1 MQQQTLSPVHSPI
14 LSELEPSG
22 IRHGFFTKVGGVSDG
37 IYASLNVGLGSNDD
51 AEKVLENRRRV
62 AAWFGQPLERLAT
75 VHQIHSTDV
84 IVMDDR
90 YDGTRPQGDAMVTA
104 TPGLIIGVLAA
115 DCGPILFAD
124 AKAGVIGAA
133 HAGWKGALGGIAENV
148 IGAMISLGASLE
160 NITAALGPSIGPASY
175 EVGPEFVER
184 FVTQDPRF
192 ERYFTPSAKAGHAMF
207 DLPSLTTQRLL
218 DAGVRA
224 ENLAIDTY
232 PDQHRF
238 FSYRRTT
245 HAREPDYGRQIS
257 AIAIMET

>member
-1 MQQQTLSPVHSPI
+1 MPDHVLSPIQSPL
-14 LSELEPSG
+14 LSQLETHG
-22 IRHGFFTKVGGVSDG
+22 IRHGFFTKGGGVSDG

-51 AEKVLENRRRV
+51 ANKVLENRRRV

-90 YDGTRPQGDAMVTA
+90 YDGSRPQGDAMVTA
-104 TPGLIIGVLAA
+104 TPGLILGVLAA

-124 AKAGVIGAA
+124 AKAGIIGAA

-148 IGAMISLGASLE
+148 IGAMMSLGASLE

-184 FVTQDPRF
+184 FVTQDARF
-192 ERYFTPSAKAGHAMF
+192 QRYFTPSTKAGHAMF

-218 DAGVRA
+218 DAGIRA

-232 PDQHRF
+232 PDQDRF

-245 HAREPDYGRQIS
+245 HAMEPDYGRQIS